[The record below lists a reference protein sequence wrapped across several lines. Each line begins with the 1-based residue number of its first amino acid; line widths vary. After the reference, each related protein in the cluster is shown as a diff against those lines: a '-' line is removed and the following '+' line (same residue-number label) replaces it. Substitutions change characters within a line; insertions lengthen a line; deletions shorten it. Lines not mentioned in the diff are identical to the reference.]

1 MASLQHLHAQ
11 SADYANAADRA
22 DIVETLA
29 AAWSRQGAARTAKD
43 AKDEDALG
51 GARSALGEVESPDTG
66 QKQMNLAL
74 AQDTIN
80 VLTMLKSKTA
90 GNLSDDEQKL
100 IDGLLL
106 EVRTKFLTASGT
118 YRRR

>member
-1 MASLQHLHAQ
+1 MTQLRQPNVDEVPISFSQFVITLVQ
-11 SADYANAADRA
+11 STM
-22 DIVETLA
+22 V
-29 AAWSRQGAARTAKD
+29 
-43 AKDEDALG
+43 
-51 GARSALGEVESPDTG
+51 ALGEVESPDTG

-100 IDGLLL
+100 IDGLPL

-118 YRRR
+118 YHRR

>member
-1 MASLQHLHAQ
+1 MTQLRQPNVDEVPISFSQFVITLVQ
-11 SADYANAADRA
+11 STM
-22 DIVETLA
+22 V
-29 AAWSRQGAARTAKD
+29 
-43 AKDEDALG
+43 
-51 GARSALGEVESPDTG
+51 ALGEVESPDTG
-66 QKQMNLAL
+66 QKQMNLSL

-80 VLTMLKSKTA
+80 VLTMLKSKTG

>member
-1 MASLQHLHAQ
+1 MSHNPADSITLREPPRRIYDPLRQPSVDEVPISFSQFVITLVQ
-11 SADYANAADRA
+11 STM
-22 DIVETLA
+22 V
-29 AAWSRQGAARTAKD
+29 
-43 AKDEDALG
+43 
-51 GARSALGEVESPDTG
+51 ALGEVESPDTG

>member
-1 MASLQHLHAQ
+1 MSQLSQPNLDEVPISFSQFVITLVQ
-11 SADYANAADRA
+11 STM
-22 DIVETLA
+22 V
-29 AAWSRQGAARTAKD
+29 
-43 AKDEDALG
+43 
-51 GARSALGEVESPDTG
+51 ALGEVESPDTG
-66 QKQMNLAL
+66 QKKMNLTL

-80 VLTMLKSKTA
+80 VLTMLKSKTG
-90 GNLSDDEQKL
+90 GNLTDDEQKL

>member
-1 MASLQHLHAQ
+1 MSQLRQPNLDEVPISFSQFVITLVQ
-11 SADYANAADRA
+11 STM
-22 DIVETLA
+22 V
-29 AAWSRQGAARTAKD
+29 
-43 AKDEDALG
+43 
-51 GARSALGEVESPDTG
+51 ALGEVESPDTG
-66 QKQMNLAL
+66 QKKMNLTL

-80 VLTMLKSKTA
+80 VLTMLKSKTG
-90 GNLSDDEQKL
+90 GNLTDDEQKL

>member
-1 MASLQHLHAQ
+1 MSQLSQPNLDEVPISFSQFVITLVQ
-11 SADYANAADRA
+11 STM
-22 DIVETLA
+22 V
-29 AAWSRQGAARTAKD
+29 
-43 AKDEDALG
+43 
-51 GARSALGEVESPDTG
+51 ALGEVESPDTG
-66 QKQMNLAL
+66 QKKMNLTL

-80 VLTMLKSKTA
+80 VLTMLKSKTG

>member
-1 MASLQHLHAQ
+1 MTQLRQPSVDEVPISFSQFVITLVQ
-11 SADYANAADRA
+11 STM
-22 DIVETLA
+22 V
-29 AAWSRQGAARTAKD
+29 
-43 AKDEDALG
+43 
-51 GARSALGEVESPDTG
+51 ALGEVESPDTG

-90 GNLSDDEQKL
+90 GNLSEDEQNL

>member
-1 MASLQHLHAQ
+1 MTQLRQPSVDDVPISFSQFVITLVQ
-11 SADYANAADRA
+11 STM
-22 DIVETLA
+22 V
-29 AAWSRQGAARTAKD
+29 
-43 AKDEDALG
+43 
-51 GARSALGEVESPDTG
+51 ALGEVESPDTG

>member
-1 MASLQHLHAQ
+1 MSQLRQPNLDEVPISFSQFVITFVQ
-11 SADYANAADRA
+11 STM
-22 DIVETLA
+22 V
-29 AAWSRQGAARTAKD
+29 
-43 AKDEDALG
+43 
-51 GARSALGEVESPDTG
+51 ALGEVESPDTG
-66 QKQMNLAL
+66 QKKMNLTL

-80 VLTMLKSKTA
+80 VLTMLKSKTG
-90 GNLSDDEQKL
+90 GNLTDDEQKL

>member
-1 MASLQHLHAQ
+1 MTQLRQPNVDEVPISFSQ
-11 SADYANAADRA
+11 SSSPRCSPPCRPRRGR
-22 DIVETLA
+22 E
-29 AAWSRQGAARTAKD
+29 
-43 AKDEDALG
+43 
-51 GARSALGEVESPDTG
+51 PDTG

-100 IDGLLL
+100 IDGLL
-106 EVRTKFLTASGT
+106 
-118 YRRR
+118 